1 MKTLK
6 SRMKKNELYV
16 VYSGHSVEGANLL
29 CYGDG
34 AGAPR
39 IYSKQNIDPR
49 IWEHLPIAQTIDQA
63 QRLLNEN
70 KLGVVVP
77 LSTALELFSYSDL
90 RSWADEQRAVTP
102 EEVREYAHR
111 LMTAEPT
118 PKGKK
123 RLAEIERLSRDVV
136 RAHKLWLEEYVGGTL
151 GHLLAFLDAAR
162 AEFLRFDEEEPIEDH
177 IDDLDAAGEY
187 LAEWGDD
194 SESLDDDEPPT
205 FGDRLADLDED
216 IGVVEQL
223 VCLLGEQYRVA
234 ELPWQKK
241 SSVARQKKAG

>member
-1 MKTLK
+1 MKTLE

-16 VYSGHSVEGANLL
+16 VYSGHSVEGARLL

-39 IYSKQNIDPR
+39 IYSKENIDPR
-49 IWEHLPIAQTIDQA
+49 LWANLPLAQTIDQA
-63 QRLLNEN
+63 QHLLNGN
-70 KLGVVVP
+70 KFGVVVP
-77 LSTALELFSYSDL
+77 LSAALELFSYSDF

-111 LMTAEPT
+111 LMKAEPT

-123 RLAEIERLSRDVV
+123 RLAEIERLSRDVA

-151 GHLLAFLDAAR
+151 GDLLAFLDAAR
-162 AEFLRFDEEEPIEDH
+162 AEFLRFDEDDLLADH
-177 IDDLDAAGEY
+177 IDDLDSAAEY
-187 LAEWGDD
+187 LAGWDD
-194 SESLDDDEPPT
+194 VTEPVFDDELPT
-205 FGDRLADLDED
+205 FGYRLANLDED

-223 VCLLGEQYRVA
+223 VCLLGEQFRVA
-234 ELPWQKK
+234 GL
-241 SSVARQKKAG
+241 ARQQSAAAPQKKAG